1 MAARTMAPLTR
12 EEQVFAAENHYIV
25 DKYLRK
31 RRLDPNEYYDV
42 VIFRYLRSVKR
53 WFSEPE
59 LHVHNFEIVA
69 FYAMRSAIGHYQE
82 KQRRQRKYGTILS
95 LDAAIDG
102 TNGLTFGD
110 SIADP
115 YDAYLQLEYRETVK
129 EHLTQLSPRRRNAI
143 LSEVY
148 GCCCTTTRGG
158 GRIYAKSVCYTR
170 QSSHYL
176 CRSAA

>member
-1 MAARTMAPLTR
+1 MAARVMAPLTR

-42 VIFRYLRSVKR
+42 VVFRYLRSVKR

-82 KQRRQRKYGTILS
+82 KQRRQRQYGTVLS
-95 LDAAIDG
+95 LDAVIDG
-102 TNGLTFGD
+102 TNGLIYSWNTAKRSRNTLHSLAPVGET
-110 SIADP
+110 P
-115 YDAYLQLEYRETVK
+115 YF
-129 EHLTQLSPRRRNAI
+129 PRYTGAAI
-143 LSEVY
+143 PQQ
-148 GCCCTTTRGG
+148 GG
-158 GRIYAKSVCYTR
+158 A
-170 QSSHYL
+170 
-176 CRSAA
+176 